1 LICRAFATAR
11 HRYCAARVRKIAAQV
26 TLRARFFRS
35 IGAAKKA
42 WDKS

>member
-1 LICRAFATAR
+1 LRLRGIATVLPA
-11 HRYCAARVRKIAAQV
+11 VRKIAAQV